1 MSIDNIS
8 SVRVPTFWTS
18 LKMVNEVNAAV
29 NGNDA
34 TIHDV
39 DVLKNFHG
47 NKEIRKMIIEF
58 FFFRLV

>member
-1 MSIDNIS
+1 
-8 SVRVPTFWTS
+8 
-18 LKMVNEVNAAV
+18 MVNEVNAAV

-58 FFFRLV
+58 FFRLV